1 MTESVQSCFELP
13 IHLSVKRTSREL
25 LLKIVRGKNTG
36 KCMESSKHDRTLSVR
51 ATSLQFC
58 SYHPFPRAK
67 SFQFM
72 NFSEAMFYE
81 NYLTSDFH
89 TNTVI
94 SSLFAYPSKWRRK
107 P

>member
-1 MTESVQSCFELP
+1 MSENFQSCFELSM
-13 IHLSVKRTSREL
+13 HFTAFFFSREL
-25 LLKIVRGKNTG
+25 FLVALHGWFAIQPNVW
-36 KCMESSKHDRTLSVR
+36 KCQNETRCFLAQLCTFLSYF
-51 ATSLQFC
+51 LQNPMH
-58 SYHPFPRAK
+58 SAL

-94 SSLFAYPSKWRRK
+94 SRRTGVSTVC
-107 P
+107 